1 VEIVEISF
9 GMPCRKQFAFVT
21 KHQFILNID
30 TMVKRRASDALE
42 DDERGTKRHH
52 QVNPDRLS
60 RLSHELTLRVLSFLP
75 VPDLITCQSVS
86 RHLHRLAGDDQLW
99 KALYYNRFVRPRASR
114 IPGIHESGVPAES
127 LWYSSKLSK
136 WLDEDNLLR
145 RERETHWKR
154 QYKTRHNW
162 TKGTCRVDEV
172 PVSPEPLVPPT
183 LLQMHDGIIVMADH
197 VHGLRAWSSQS
208 GRDMLATLK
217 FPDKTSP
224 PSALT
229 LDSAPLS
236 PSTITLAIGF
246 QDGSFT
252 LYDLHVHQHRFVSR
266 YAHEPS
272 SNGLI
277 SAAALSFPYLATMT
291 AGQLLSFYKFMPTA
305 DEASTETI
313 MDPPRLLQSLHS
325 RTVWPPLT
333 LSIRPQPDT
342 VLVSIAYSLPTY
354 LSGWT
359 VGIQEMRLTPKGT
372 LLESRLTSAIDQ
384 NYRPLTFSTANP
396 PPPQQTSPIVP
407 PFGHFNTSEANQI
420 HSKPTSLS
428 YSHPYLLVSHPDN
441 TLTLYLVSSTADA
454 LKISPGNRLW
464 GHTSSVSGAHVGGRG
479 KAVSVSTRGDELRV
493 WELEGGFASASA
505 RRRLAAGELSVQ
517 LRPEKASLPNEDE
530 VSTAV
535 AKAKGTRFGLGMT
548 LGDRGVDETS
558 MTRGF
563 VGFDDDKVV
572 VLRERHSGNQTLVV
586 YDFT

>member
-1 VEIVEISF
+1 
-9 GMPCRKQFAFVT
+9 
-21 KHQFILNID
+21 
-30 TMVKRRASDALE
+30 MVKRRASDALE
-42 DDERGTKRHH
+42 DDHGDTKRIQH
-52 QVNPDRLS
+52 NSPDRLS

-86 RHLHRLAGDDQLW
+86 RHFHRLAGDDQLW

-114 IPGIHESGVPAES
+114 IPGINESGVPAES

-136 WLDEDNLLR
+136 WLDEDNLLK
-145 RERETHWKR
+145 RERQTHWKR

-162 TKGTCRVDEV
+162 TKGACRVDEV
-172 PVSPEPLVPPT
+172 PVSPEPSVPPT

-208 GRDMLATLK
+208 GRDMLATAK
-217 FPDKTSP
+217 FSDKTSP

-229 LDSAPLS
+229 LDSAPS
-236 PSTITLAIGF
+236 SSSIITLAVGF

-252 LYDLHVHQHRFVSR
+252 IYDLHVHQHRFASR
-266 YAHEPS
+266 YSHEPS

-291 AGQLLSFYKFMPTA
+291 ASQLLSFYKFMPPT
-305 DEASTETI
+305 DEASADKP

-325 RTVWPPLT
+325 RTIWPPLT
-333 LSIRPQPDT
+333 LSIRSQPET

-359 VGIQEMRLTPKGT
+359 VGIQEMRLTPNGT

-384 NYRPLTFSTANP
+384 NYRPLTFNASTP
-396 PPPQQTSPIVP
+396 PSAPPTPQTIP

-454 LKISPGNRLW
+454 LKVSPGNRLW

-517 LRPEKASLPNEDE
+517 LRPEKATLPVEKE
-530 VSTAV
+530 EAVPTAI
-535 AKAKGTRFGLGMT
+535 TRATGIGRGLGMA
-548 LGDRGVDETS
+548 LENRGIDETS

-572 VLRERHSGNQTLVV
+572 VLRERHCGNQALVV

>member
-1 VEIVEISF
+1 
-9 GMPCRKQFAFVT
+9 
-21 KHQFILNID
+21 
-30 TMVKRRASDALE
+30 MVKRRASDSLE
-42 DDERGTKRHH
+42 DGERHTKRLQHN
-52 QVNPDRLS
+52 NPDRLS

-75 VPDLITCQSVS
+75 VPDLIICQSVS
-86 RHLHRLAGDDQLW
+86 RHFHRLAGDDQLW

-136 WLDEDNLLR
+136 WLDDDNLLKR
-145 RERETHWKR
+145 GKETHWKS

-172 PVSPEPLVPPT
+172 PVSPEPSVPPT

-208 GRDMLATLK
+208 GQNMLATAK

-229 LDSAPLS
+229 IDSAPPTS
-236 PSTITLAIGF
+236 STITLAVGF

-252 LYDLHVHQHRFVSR
+252 VYDLHVHQQRFVPR

-291 AGQLLSFYKFMPTA
+291 ASQLLSFYKFMPAT
-305 DEASTETI
+305 DEASAETP

-333 LSIRPQPDT
+333 LSIRPQPDA

-359 VGIQEMRLTPKGT
+359 VGIQEMRLTTEGT
-372 LLESRLTSAIDQ
+372 LIESRLTSAIDQ
-384 NYRPLTFSTANP
+384 NYRPLTFNALNP
-396 PPPQQTSPIVP
+396 PPTPPTPQTIP

-441 TLTLYLVSSTADA
+441 TLTLYLVSSTADS

-517 LRPEKASLPNEDE
+517 LRPEKASIPTEE
-530 VSTAV
+530 EEPSIPV
-535 AKAKGTRFGLGMT
+535 AKARSVGRGLGMA
-548 LGDRGVDETS
+548 LEDRGIDETS

-572 VLRERHSGNQTLVV
+572 VLRERHCGNQALVI

>member
-1 VEIVEISF
+1 
-9 GMPCRKQFAFVT
+9 
-21 KHQFILNID
+21 
-30 TMVKRRASDALE
+30 MVKRRASDTLE
-42 DDERGTKRHH
+42 DERHKKRLHESE
-52 QVNPDRLS
+52 PDWVS

-75 VPDLITCQSVS
+75 VPDLIICQSVS
-86 RHLHRLAGDDQLW
+86 RHFHLLAGDSQLW

-114 IPGIHESGVPAES
+114 IPGIHESGIPAES

-136 WLDEDNLLR
+136 WLDEDNLVR
-145 RERETHWKR
+145 RGKETNWKR

-162 TKGTCRVDEV
+162 TKGTCGVSEV
-172 PVSPEPLVPPT
+172 PVSPEASVPPT
-183 LLQMHDGIIVMADH
+183 LLHMHDGIIFMADQL
-197 VHGLRAWSSQS
+197 HGLRAWSSQS
-208 GRDMLATLK
+208 GKDILATIP
-217 FPDKTSP
+217 FPNHDSP

-229 LDSAPLS
+229 VDSAS
-236 PSTITLAIGF
+236 ASASACTITLAVGF

-252 LYDLHVHQHRFVSR
+252 LYDLQRHQRRFVTR
-266 YAHEPS
+266 YSHEPS

-277 SAAALSFPYLATMT
+277 SAAAISFPYLATMT
-291 AGQLLSFYKFMPTA
+291 ASQLLSFYKFA
-305 DEASTETI
+305 VKDDETI
-313 MDPPRLLQSLHS
+313 ESGTVGPPRLLQSLHS

-359 VGIQEMRLTPKGT
+359 VGIQEMRLTPEGK
-372 LLESRLTSAIDQ
+372 LLESRLASAIDQ
-384 NYRPLTFSTANP
+384 NYRPLTFNNSPTP
-396 PPPQQTSPIVP
+396 TPPPQNIP

-441 TLTLYLVSSTADA
+441 TLTLYLVSSTTET

-493 WELEGGFASASA
+493 WELEGGFASAAA

-517 LRPEKASLPNEDE
+517 LRPERPTMASIPPSIDDPAPPIKSRNI
-530 VSTAV
+530 
-535 AKAKGTRFGLGMT
+535 GLGAA
-548 LGDRGVDETS
+548 LQNSGLDETS
-558 MTRGF
+558 MTRGW

-572 VLRERHSGNQTLVV
+572 VLKEKYCGNQALVI

>member
-1 VEIVEISF
+1 
-9 GMPCRKQFAFVT
+9 
-21 KHQFILNID
+21 
-30 TMVKRRASDALE
+30 MVKRRASDTLE
-42 DDERGTKRHH
+42 DDERNTKRFQ

-75 VPDLITCQSVS
+75 VPDLIICQSVS
-86 RHLHRLAGDDQLW
+86 RHFHRLTGDDQLW

-114 IPGIHESGVPAES
+114 IPGIHESGISAES

-145 RERETHWKR
+145 RERKTHWKR

-172 PVSPEPLVPPT
+172 PVSPEPSVPPT
-183 LLQMHDGIIVMADH
+183 LLQMHDGIIVMADQ

-217 FPDKTSP
+217 FPDKISP

-229 LDSAPLS
+229 LDSASLS
-236 PSTITLAIGF
+236 SSTITLAVGF

-252 LYDLHVHQHRFVSR
+252 LYDLHVHQRRFVSR

-291 AGQLLSFYKFMPTA
+291 ASQLLSFYKFMPTT
-305 DEASTETI
+305 DGSSPDTP

-359 VGIQEMRLTPKGT
+359 VGIQEMRLTLSGT

-384 NYRPLTFSTANP
+384 NYRPLTFNASNRP
-396 PPPQQTSPIVP
+396 PAPQPPQTSP
-407 PFGHFNTSEANQI
+407 PFGNFNTSEANQI

-517 LRPEKASLPNEDE
+517 LRPEKTSPPTKDDE
-530 VSTAV
+530 ILTLDH
-535 AKAKGTRFGLGMT
+535 KARMNTGLG
-548 LGDRGVDETS
+548 LALEDRGIDETS

-572 VLRERHSGNQTLVV
+572 VLRERHAGNQTLVV

>member
-1 VEIVEISF
+1 
-9 GMPCRKQFAFVT
+9 
-21 KHQFILNID
+21 
-30 TMVKRRASDALE
+30 MVKRRASDALE
-42 DDERGTKRHH
+42 DDERNTKRVH
-52 QVNPDRLS
+52 QVDADRLS

-75 VPDLITCQSVS
+75 VPDLIICQSVS
-86 RHLHRLAGDDQLW
+86 RHFHRLAGDDQLW

-136 WLDEDNLLR
+136 WLDEDNLLT

-172 PVSPEPLVPPT
+172 PVSPEPSVPPT
-183 LLQMHDGIIVMADH
+183 LLQMHDGIIVMADQ
-197 VHGLRAWSSQS
+197 VHGLRAWSSHS
-208 GRDMLATLK
+208 GRDMLAILK
-217 FPDKTSP
+217 FPDKISP

-229 LDSAPLS
+229 LDSASLS
-236 PSTITLAIGF
+236 CSTITLAVGF

-252 LYDLHVHQHRFVSR
+252 LYDLHVHQRRFVSR

-291 AGQLLSFYKFMPTA
+291 ASQLLSFYKFMPTT
-305 DEASTETI
+305 DEPLPNTP

-359 VGIQEMRLTPKGT
+359 VGIQEMRLTLSGT
-372 LLESRLTSAIDQ
+372 LIESRLTSAIDQ
-384 NYRPLTFSTANP
+384 NYRPLTFNTSNP
-396 PPPQQTSPIVP
+396 PPAPQPPQTLP

-517 LRPEKASLPNEDE
+517 LRPERTSSSSPAKDDDVLSLDRKARIN
-530 VSTAV
+530 T
-535 AKAKGTRFGLGMT
+535 GLGVA
-548 LGDRGVDETS
+548 LRDRDVDETS

-572 VLRERHSGNQTLVV
+572 VLRERHAGNQTLVV

>member
-1 VEIVEISF
+1 
-9 GMPCRKQFAFVT
+9 
-21 KHQFILNID
+21 
-30 TMVKRRASDALE
+30 MVKRRVSDAFE
-42 DDERGTKRHH
+42 DDQRDTKRLQH
-52 QVNPDRLS
+52 NSPDRLS

-86 RHLHRLAGDDQLW
+86 RHFNRLAGDDQLW

-114 IPGIHESGVPAES
+114 IPGINESGVPAES

-136 WLDEDNLLR
+136 WLDEDNLLK
-145 RERETHWKR
+145 RERQTHWKR

-172 PVSPEPLVPPT
+172 PVSPEPSVPPT

-197 VHGLRAWSSQS
+197 LHGLRAWSSQS
-208 GRDMLATLK
+208 GQNMLATAEFL
-217 FPDKTSP
+217 DKTSP

-229 LDSAPLS
+229 LDSAPS
-236 PSTITLAIGF
+236 SSSTITLAVGF

-252 LYDLHVHQHRFVSR
+252 IYDLHVHQHRFTSR
-266 YAHEPS
+266 YSHEPS

-291 AGQLLSFYKFMPTA
+291 ASQLLSFYKFMPPKGK
-305 DEASTETI
+305 ASAETP
-313 MDPPRLLQSLHS
+313 MNPPRLLQSLHS
-325 RTVWPPLT
+325 RTIWPPLT

-359 VGIQEMRLTPKGT
+359 VGIQEMRLTTEGT

-384 NYRPLTFSTANP
+384 NYRPLTFNPSNP
-396 PPPQQTSPIVP
+396 PPTPQIIP

-441 TLTLYLVSSTADA
+441 TLTLYLVSSTTDA

-517 LRPEKASLPNEDE
+517 LRPEKTSSPPTEKEEETLTS
-530 VSTAV
+530 VT
-535 AKAKGTRFGLGMT
+535 KTTGIGRGLGMA
-548 LGDRGVDETS
+548 LDNRGIDETS

-572 VLRERHSGNQTLVV
+572 VLRERHCGNQALVV

>member
-1 VEIVEISF
+1 
-9 GMPCRKQFAFVT
+9 MAKRKASET
-21 KHQFILNID
+21 CEDGREN
-30 TMVKRRASDALE
+30 KRLHSS
-42 DDERGTKRHH
+42 
-52 QVNPDRLS
+52 NPDRLS

-75 VPDLITCQSVS
+75 VPDLIICQRVS
-86 RHLHRLAGDDQLW
+86 RHFHVLAGDSQLW

-127 LWYSSKLSK
+127 LYYSSKLSR
-136 WLDEDNLLR
+136 WLHEDNLVKKGK
-145 RERETHWKR
+145 ETNWKR

-162 TKGTCRVDEV
+162 TKGTCGVSEV
-172 PVSPEPLVPPT
+172 PVAPEPSVPPT
-183 LLQMHDGIIVMADH
+183 LLHMHEGIIFMADH
-197 VHGLRAWSSQS
+197 IHGLRAWSSQS
-208 GRDMLATLK
+208 GQDMLATIAL
-217 FPDKTSP
+217 PDNAGP

-229 LDSAPLS
+229 VDSA
-236 PSTITLAIGF
+236 STRSSTVTLAVGF

-252 LYDLHVHQHRFVSR
+252 VYDLRDNRFTSR
-266 YAHEPS
+266 YSHEPS
-272 SNGLI
+272 SNGMI
-277 SAAALSFPYLATMT
+277 SAVALSVPYLATMT
-291 AGQLLSFYKFMPTA
+291 ASQLLSFYKFMPVEDKPSGA
-305 DEASTETI
+305 IA
-313 MDPPRLLQSLHS
+313 DPPRLLQSLHS

-359 VGIQEMRLTPKGT
+359 VGIQEMRLTPDGK
-372 LLESRLTSAIDQ
+372 LVESRLASAIDQ
-384 NYRPLTFSTANP
+384 NYRPLTFNSTNP
-396 PPPQQTSPIVP
+396 APAPAPLTIP
-407 PFGHFNTSEANQI
+407 PFGHFNISEANQI

-441 TLTLYLVSSTADA
+441 TLTLYLVSSTTDT

-464 GHTSSVSGAHVGGRG
+464 GHTSSVSGAYVGGRG

-493 WELEGGFASASA
+493 WELEGGFASAAA

-517 LRPEKASLPNEDE
+517 LRPEKHSQP
-530 VSTAV
+530 STDDLTPAIKV
-535 AKAKGTRFGLGMT
+535 RGDGLG
-548 LGDRGVDETS
+548 LALKHKDGIDETS

-572 VLRERHSGNQTLVV
+572 VLKERHLGAQALVI

>member
-1 VEIVEISF
+1 
-9 GMPCRKQFAFVT
+9 
-21 KHQFILNID
+21 
-30 TMVKRRASDALE
+30 MVKRRAPDALG
-42 DDERGTKRHH
+42 DGDERSTKRH
-52 QVNPDRLS
+52 QRNIADRLS

-75 VPDLITCQSVS
+75 VPDLITCQSIS
-86 RHLHRLAGDDQLW
+86 RHFHRLAGDDQLW

-114 IPGIHESGVPAES
+114 IPGINESGVPAES

-136 WLDEDNLLR
+136 WLDEDNLLK
-145 RERETHWKR
+145 RERQTHWKR

-172 PVSPEPLVPPT
+172 PVSPEPSVPPT
-183 LLQMHDGIIVMADH
+183 LLQMHEGIIVMADH

-208 GRDMLATLK
+208 GQDMLATAK
-217 FPDKTSP
+217 FPDKTTP

-229 LDSAPLS
+229 LDSVPS
-236 PSTITLAIGF
+236 SSSTITLAVGF

-252 LYDLHVHQHRFVSR
+252 IYDLHAHQRRFVSR
-266 YAHEPS
+266 YSHEPS

-291 AGQLLSFYKFMPTA
+291 ASQLLSFYKFMPTTNK
-305 DEASTETI
+305 ASTDI
-313 MDPPRLLQSLHS
+313 PMNPPRLLQSLHS
-325 RTVWPPLT
+325 RTIWPPLT

-359 VGIQEMRLTPKGT
+359 VGIQEMRLTPDGT

-384 NYRPLTFSTANP
+384 NYRPLTFNP
-396 PPPQQTSPIVP
+396 SNSPPTPQTIP

-441 TLTLYLVSSTADA
+441 TLTLYLVSSTTDA

-517 LRPEKASLPNEDE
+517 LRPEKPSSPVEKEEL
-530 VSTAV
+530 ST
-535 AKAKGTRFGLGMT
+535 GI
-548 LGDRGVDETS
+548 DETS

-572 VLRERHSGNQTLVV
+572 VLRERHCGNQALVV

>member
-1 VEIVEISF
+1 
-9 GMPCRKQFAFVT
+9 
-21 KHQFILNID
+21 
-30 TMVKRRASDALE
+30 MVKRRASDALE
-42 DDERGTKRHH
+42 DDERNIKRLHK
-52 QVNPDRLS
+52 VNPDRLS

-75 VPDLITCQSVS
+75 VPDLIICQSVS
-86 RHLHRLAGDDQLW
+86 RHFHRLAGDDQLW

-172 PVSPEPLVPPT
+172 PVSPEPSVPPT
-183 LLQMHDGIIVMADH
+183 LLQMHDGIIVMADQ

-208 GRDMLATLK
+208 GREMLATFK
-217 FPDKTSP
+217 FPDKISP

-229 LDSAPLS
+229 LDSAS
-236 PSTITLAIGF
+236 VSSSIVTLAVGF

-252 LYDLHVHQHRFVSR
+252 LYDLHVHQRRFVSR

-291 AGQLLSFYKFMPTA
+291 ASQLLSFYKFIPTT
-305 DEASTETI
+305 DEQSSNTP

-359 VGIQEMRLTPKGT
+359 VGIQEMRLTLSGT

-384 NYRPLTFSTANP
+384 NYRPLTFNTSNP
-396 PPPQQTSPIVP
+396 PPTPQNPQTIP

-517 LRPEKASLPNEDE
+517 LRPEKTSSPIQEANTS
-530 VSTAV
+530 VS
-535 AKAKGTRFGLGMT
+535 KARMSTGLGVA
-548 LGDRGVDETS
+548 LEDRGMDETS

-572 VLRERHSGNQTLVV
+572 VLRERHAGNQTLVV

>member
-1 VEIVEISF
+1 
-9 GMPCRKQFAFVT
+9 
-21 KHQFILNID
+21 
-30 TMVKRRASDALE
+30 MVKRRASDALR
-42 DDERGTKRHH
+42 DEERRSKRL
-52 QVNPDRLS
+52 QQNNPDRLS

-86 RHLHRLAGDDQLW
+86 QHFHRLAGDSQLW

-114 IPGIHESGVPAES
+114 IPGINESGVPAES

-136 WLDEDNLLR
+136 WLDDDNLVR
-145 RERETHWKR
+145 RGKQTNWKR

-162 TKGTCRVDEV
+162 TKGTCGVREV
-172 PVSPEPLVPPT
+172 PVSPEPSVPPT
-183 LLQMHDGIIVMADH
+183 LLQMHDGIIVMADNL
-197 VHGLRAWSSQS
+197 HGLRAWSSQS
-208 GRDMLATLK
+208 GRDMLATMT
-217 FPDKTSP
+217 FPAKASP

-229 LDSAPLS
+229 LDSTPSSAP
-236 PSTITLAIGF
+236 TITIAVGF

-252 LYDLHVHQHRFVSR
+252 LYDLHIPQCRFVAR
-266 YAHEPS
+266 YSHEPS

-291 AGQLLSFYKFMPTA
+291 ASQLLSFYKFVPTE
-305 DEASTETI
+305 DEASQNTTL
-313 MDPPRLLQSLHS
+313 DPPCLLQSLHS

-359 VGIQEMRLTPKGT
+359 VGIQEMRLNLDGT
-372 LLESRLTSAIDQ
+372 LIESRLTSAIDQ
-384 NYRPLTFSTANP
+384 NYRPLTFSSSNP
-396 PPPQQTSPIVP
+396 SATPIPQTVP

-441 TLTLYLVSSTADA
+441 TLTLYLVSSTTDS

-517 LRPEKASLPNEDE
+517 LRPEKPSSASLEE
-530 VSTAV
+530 TLTSV
-535 AKAKGTRFGLGMT
+535 AKSRGIGLGAA
-548 LGDRGVDETS
+548 LKDRGVDETS

-563 VGFDDDKVV
+563 IGFDDEKVV
-572 VLRERHSGNQTLVV
+572 VLRERHCGNQALVI

>member
-1 VEIVEISF
+1 
-9 GMPCRKQFAFVT
+9 
-21 KHQFILNID
+21 
-30 TMVKRRASDALE
+30 MVKRRASDALE
-42 DDERGTKRHH
+42 DHERRAKR
-52 QVNPDRLS
+52 QDANTPDRLS

-75 VPDLITCQSVS
+75 VPDLIICQSVS
-86 RHLHRLAGDDQLW
+86 RHFHRLAGDSQLW

-114 IPGIHESGVPAES
+114 IPGINESGVPAES

-136 WLDEDNLLR
+136 WLDDDNLVR
-145 RERETHWKR
+145 RGKETNWKR

-162 TKGTCRVDEV
+162 SKGTCGVSEV
-172 PVSPEPLVPPT
+172 PVSPEPSVPPT
-183 LLQMHDGIIVMADH
+183 LLQMHHGIILMADNL
-197 VHGLRAWSSQS
+197 HGLRAWSSQS
-208 GRDMLATLK
+208 GRDMLATIKL
-217 FPDKTSP
+217 PDSTSP
-224 PSALT
+224 PSALAV
-229 LDSAPLS
+229 DSAPS
-236 PSTITLAIGF
+236 PSSTVAIAVGF

-252 LYDLHVHQHRFVSR
+252 VYHLNVQQRRFISR
-266 YAHEPS
+266 YSHEPS
-272 SNGLI
+272 SNGMI
-277 SAAALSFPYLATMT
+277 SATALSFPYLATMT
-291 AGQLLSFYKFMPTA
+291 AGQLLSFYKFIP
-305 DEASTETI
+305 DKHEASEDTALN
-313 MDPPRLLQSLHS
+313 PPLLLQSLHS

-333 LSIRPQPDT
+333 LSIRPQPDS

-359 VGIQEMRLTPKGT
+359 VGIQEMRLTSEGT
-372 LLESRLTSAIDQ
+372 LIESRLTSAIDQ
-384 NYRPLTFSTANP
+384 NYRPLTFNSSNP
-396 PPPQQTSPIVP
+396 PASPVPQTIP

-441 TLTLYLVSSTADA
+441 TLTLYLVSSTTDS

-517 LRPEKASLPNEDE
+517 LRPEKPSSPSIDEQSTSTIKASSTGLSLALED
-530 VSTAV
+530 
-535 AKAKGTRFGLGMT
+535 R
-548 LGDRGVDETS
+548 DIDETS

-563 VGFDDDKVV
+563 IGFDDEKVV
-572 VLRERHSGNQTLVV
+572 VLRERHCGNQALVI

>member
-1 VEIVEISF
+1 
-9 GMPCRKQFAFVT
+9 
-21 KHQFILNID
+21 
-30 TMVKRRASDALE
+30 MVKRRASDALQ
-42 DDERGTKRHH
+42 DEERRSKRL
-52 QVNPDRLS
+52 QQNNPDRLS

-75 VPDLITCQSVS
+75 VPDLITCHSVS
-86 RHLHRLAGDDQLW
+86 QHFHRLAGDSQLW

-114 IPGIHESGVPAES
+114 IPGINESGVPAES

-136 WLDEDNLLR
+136 WLDDDNLVR
-145 RERETHWKR
+145 RGKQTNWKR

-162 TKGTCRVDEV
+162 TKGTCGVSEV
-172 PVSPEPLVPPT
+172 PVSPEPSVPPT
-183 LLQMHDGIIVMADH
+183 LLQMHDGIIVMADNL
-197 VHGLRAWSSQS
+197 HGLRAWSSQS
-208 GRDMLATLK
+208 GRDMLATLT
-217 FPDKTSP
+217 FPAKASS

-229 LDSAPLS
+229 LDST
-236 PSTITLAIGF
+236 PSSSSIITIAVGF

-252 LYDLHVHQHRFVSR
+252 VYDLHVPQRRFVAR
-266 YAHEPS
+266 YSHEPS

-277 SAAALSFPYLATMT
+277 SAAALSFPYLVTMT
-291 AGQLLSFYKFMPTA
+291 ASQLLSFYKFMPTEDA
-305 DEASTETI
+305 ALEDTALK
-313 MDPPRLLQSLHS
+313 PPRLLQSLHS

-359 VGIQEMRLTPKGT
+359 VGIQEMRLNLDGT
-372 LLESRLTSAIDQ
+372 LIESRLTSAIDQ
-384 NYRPLTFSTANP
+384 NYRPLTFNSSATP
-396 PPPQQTSPIVP
+396 TPQTIP

-441 TLTLYLVSSTADA
+441 TLTLYLVSSTTDS

-517 LRPEKASLPNEDE
+517 LRPEKPSSSSLEE
-530 VSTAV
+530 TLTSV
-535 AKAKGTRFGLGMT
+535 AKSRGIGLGAA
-548 LGDRGVDETS
+548 LKDRGVDETS

-563 VGFDDDKVV
+563 IGFDDEKVV
-572 VLRERHSGNQTLVV
+572 VLRERHCGNQALVI

>member
-1 VEIVEISF
+1 
-9 GMPCRKQFAFVT
+9 
-21 KHQFILNID
+21 
-30 TMVKRRASDALE
+30 MVKRRASDALE
-42 DDERGTKRHH
+42 DDERKTKRQHP
-52 QVNPDRLS
+52 NDPDRLS

-86 RHLHRLAGDDQLW
+86 RHFHRLAGDSQLW

-114 IPGIHESGVPAES
+114 IPGINESGVPAES

-136 WLDEDNLLR
+136 WLDEDNLVR
-145 RERETHWKR
+145 RGKETNWKR

-162 TKGTCRVDEV
+162 TKGTCGVSEV
-172 PVSPEPLVPPT
+172 PVSPEPSVPPT
-183 LLQMHDGIIVMADH
+183 LLQMHDGVIVMADNL
-197 VHGLRAWSSQS
+197 HGLRAWSSQS
-208 GRDMLATLK
+208 GRDMLATMK
-217 FPDKTSP
+217 FPNNTSP
-224 PSALT
+224 PSALAV
-229 LDSAPLS
+229 DSAS
-236 PSTITLAIGF
+236 SSSSTIAIAVGF

-252 LYDLHVHQHRFVSR
+252 VYHLNIHQRRFISR
-266 YAHEPS
+266 YSHEPS
-272 SNGLI
+272 SNGMI
-277 SAAALSFPYLATMT
+277 SATALSFPYLATMT
-291 AGQLLSFYKFMPTA
+291 AGQLLSFYKFKP
-305 DEASTETI
+305 DENEASEETVLESPI
-313 MDPPRLLQSLHS
+313 LLQSLHS

-333 LSIRPQPDT
+333 LSIRPQPDS

-359 VGIQEMRLTPKGT
+359 VGIQEMRLTSDGT
-372 LLESRLTSAIDQ
+372 LVESRLTSAIDQ
-384 NYRPLTFSTANP
+384 NYRPLTFNSSNP
-396 PPPQQTSPIVP
+396 PATPAPQSIP
-407 PFGHFNTSEANQI
+407 PFGHFNTSEANQT

-441 TLTLYLVSSTADA
+441 TLTLYLVSSTTDS

-517 LRPEKASLPNEDE
+517 LRPEKPSSSSFDGKATSTLESSGIGSSL
-530 VSTAV
+530 AL
-535 AKAKGTRFGLGMT
+535 K
-548 LGDRGVDETS
+548 DRDIDETS

-563 VGFDDDKVV
+563 IGFDDEKVV
-572 VLRERHSGNQTLVV
+572 VFRERYCGNQALVI

>member
-1 VEIVEISF
+1 
-9 GMPCRKQFAFVT
+9 
-21 KHQFILNID
+21 
-30 TMVKRRASDALE
+30 MVKRRTSDTLE
-42 DDERGTKRHH
+42 DERHTKRIHKS
-52 QVNPDRLS
+52 NPDRVS

-75 VPDLITCQSVS
+75 VPDLIICQSVS
-86 RHLHRLAGDDQLW
+86 RHFHLLAGDSQLW

-114 IPGIHESGVPAES
+114 IPGIRESGVPAES

-136 WLDEDNLLR
+136 WLDSDNLVR
-145 RERETHWKR
+145 RGRETNWKR

-162 TKGTCRVDEV
+162 TKGTCGVSEV
-172 PVSPEPLVPPT
+172 PVSPEASVPPT
-183 LLQMHDGIIVMADH
+183 LLHMHDGVIFMADQL
-197 VHGLRAWSSQS
+197 HGLRAWSSQS
-208 GRDMLATLK
+208 GREMLATIS
-217 FPDKTSP
+217 FPNNDSP

-229 LDSAPLS
+229 VDSAS
-236 PSTITLAIGF
+236 ASAASITLAVGF

-252 LYDLHVHQHRFVSR
+252 LYELQVHHRRFVACYS
-266 YAHEPS
+266 HEPS

-291 AGQLLSFYKFMPTA
+291 ASQLLSFYKFATK
-305 DEASTETI
+305 DDETI
-313 MDPPRLLQSLHS
+313 EPGTIDPPRLLQSLHS

-359 VGIQEMRLTPKGT
+359 VGIQEMRLSPEGK
-372 LLESRLTSAIDQ
+372 LLESRLASAIDR
-384 NYRPLTFSTANP
+384 NFRPLTFNNSPTPTAP
-396 PPPQQTSPIVP
+396 TQALP

-441 TLTLYLVSSTADA
+441 TLTLYLVSSTTDT
-454 LKISPGNRLW
+454 LEISPGNRLW

-493 WELEGGFASASA
+493 WELEGGFASAAA

-517 LRPEKASLPNEDE
+517 LRPAKPPPSSPTSTED
-530 VSTAV
+530 V
-535 AKAKGTRFGLGMT
+535 APIVKSRNIGLGAA
-548 LGDRGVDETS
+548 LQNSGLDETS
-558 MTRGF
+558 MTRGW

-572 VLRERHSGNQTLVV
+572 VLKERYCGDQALVI